1 MNIALFLEQPFDPNA
16 GGAQRS
22 TSKLAEIY
30 KSFGHNV
37 ILISSSQSPS
47 IVSSWLE
54 MPIFQI
60 NIKNDA
66 SVFRQILIDNAI
78 SLIINNA
85 GESMKSTQFLL
96 KNKGVH
102 TKLINI
108 LRINPTNFY
117 DNHKDYIGLFFS
129 KRKLNFLNN
138 FIVRKLW
145 LGYHVLR
152 IRYEFNYIIKNTNAF
167 VMLSDRFKEDLYSIA
182 PGLRKYERKIHGISN
197 PFECPKINI
206 QQTIS
211 EKENVILFVGRLVV
225 IQKRVD
231 LLMEIWKKL
240 HETLPEW
247 KFWVVGHG
255 DQKGVMERFCL
266 QHKLDRV
273 TFFGKDNPNEY
284 YKKAKLFHMTS
295 AFEGFGNV
303 LIESQSYGC
312 VPIMFNSYSCAP
324 DIVTHNLNGLL
335 IHPFNVDAYVDET
348 KKLIDN
354 SDKLHEMALN
364 AFENVDRFSYAKT
377 YEKWNAVF
385 KSLN

>member
-85 GESMKSTQFLL
+85 GESMKSTQLLL

-117 DNHKDYIGLFFS
+117 DNHKDYIL
-129 KRKLNFLNN
+129 
-138 FIVRKLW
+138 
-145 LGYHVLR
+145 
-152 IRYEFNYIIKNTNAF
+152 
-167 VMLSDRFKEDLYSIA
+167 
-182 PGLRKYERKIHGISN
+182 
-197 PFECPKINI
+197 
-206 QQTIS
+206 
-211 EKENVILFVGRLVV
+211 
-225 IQKRVD
+225 
-231 LLMEIWKKL
+231 
-240 HETLPEW
+240 
-247 KFWVVGHG
+247 
-255 DQKGVMERFCL
+255 
-266 QHKLDRV
+266 
-273 TFFGKDNPNEY
+273 
-284 YKKAKLFHMTS
+284 
-295 AFEGFGNV
+295 
-303 LIESQSYGC
+303 
-312 VPIMFNSYSCAP
+312 
-324 DIVTHNLNGLL
+324 
-335 IHPFNVDAYVDET
+335 
-348 KKLIDN
+348 
-354 SDKLHEMALN
+354 
-364 AFENVDRFSYAKT
+364 
-377 YEKWNAVF
+377 
-385 KSLN
+385 